1 MQRNF
6 LRSCASPLPGLDRA
20 HLTPALFLYISK
32 TGAAP
37 SGRPCFD
44 LLYFKIRRASQ
55 CPAPTKKKEPLPVC
69 RRSGYPHP
77 PAPKVFSP
85 FVGRGLLDA
94 PFHRF
99 PLCRLCLS
107 AHAAKELSTS
117 VLAYS
122 VSASLCAAFRL
133 YGRSR
138 IFYFR
143 ISIRP
148 KPYSP
153 IPARRNTQGTCWS
166 SHAAMLI
173 QGMFPTEIPTP

>member
-1 MQRNF
+1 MPSEARRM
-6 LRSCASPLPGLDRA
+6 RSVGAA
-20 HLTPALFLYISK
+20 HL
-32 TGAAP
+32 
-37 SGRPCFD
+37 GRP
-44 LLYFKIRRASQ
+44 RAGQ

-69 RRSGYPHP
+69 RRGGYTHP
-77 PAPKVFSP
+77 PAPKIFSP
-85 FVGRGLLDA
+85 FVGRDLLDA

-99 PLCRLCLS
+99 SLCRLCLS

-122 VSASLCAAFRL
+122 VSVSLCAAFRL
-133 YGRSR
+133 CGKSR

-153 IPARRNTQGTCWS
+153 IPASRNTQGTCWS

-173 QGMFPTEIPTP
+173 QGMFRTEIPTP